1 MSTLVESHVATIFSL
16 LGLAALVTVQ
26 VVIATAAARKAGQV
40 PGMPLAVG
48 HESFAFRAVR
58 AHQNTLEN
66 LPPFALAVA
75 VGIIAGVAPSLL
87 GAASLGFLAA
97 RVTHA
102 AAYYRGVAPV
112 RTAAFG
118 LGLLAIVVILVAST
132 LALGGAL
139 IGSSSSM

>member
-1 MSTLVESHVATIFSL
+1 MSTVLEIHVATILSL
-16 LGLAALVTVQ
+16 LGLAVLVTVQ
-26 VVIATAAARKAGQV
+26 VVIATAAARAAGQV
-40 PGMPLAVG
+40 PGMPLTAG
-48 HESFAFRAVR
+48 HASFAFRAVR

-75 VGIIAGVAPSLL
+75 VGVLAGAPPSLV

-102 AAYYRGVAPV
+102 GAYYRGAAPV
-112 RTAAFG
+112 RTAAFA
-118 LGLLAIVVILVAST
+118 LGLLAIVVLLGAGS

-139 IGSSSSM
+139 LGSTSRI